1 MEKQAK
7 IFEFF
12 GSLPGL
18 LVLAAAVLAIVLSV
32 VLRRLR
38 ARRQARQAMRGGPA
52 AEQGPPRWV
61 EAAVA
66 AYLALEE
73 RPHPSAAAWAPGA
86 ERADP
91 WQIAAGQRAK
101 IGVNK

>member
-1 MEKQAK
+1 MDGQAR

-18 LVLAAAVLAIVLSV
+18 LVLAALVLAVILIT

-38 ARRQARQAMRGGPA
+38 ARRLEPA
-52 AEQGPPRWV
+52 AAQSSPASKQEPPRWV

-66 AYLALEE
+66 ACLLLEQ
-73 RPHPSAAAWAPGA
+73 RPSPSAAAWAPA
-86 ERADP
+86 SDRLDP
-91 WQIAAGQRAK
+91 WRIAAGQRVK
-101 IGVNK
+101 IGVYK